1 MIRCALIEMLL
12 PGGGYALVGEL
23 RWAAAS
29 VGALVLLLLAC
40 LVTPWAVLV
49 IAIVRIAA
57 ILDAARRGRHGAPAA
72 GWQWKP
78 MLLVGAVSLGMSLMM
93 RLQVLEAFAIPSVS
107 MSPTLQLDDK
117 IMVDKVS
124 IRWRGPERGE
134 VVSFWLGERTFVK
147 RVIGLAGDRV
157 AVRDGVPYVNGVP
170 AVRRPLGMTSY
181 NNRDEQS
188 GKVTRERGF
197 AYEERFAGRTYGVLG
212 ADPTEPGSRWAMSD
226 YPRTD
231 LDALGCDGGSE
242 AFRGE
247 RGTVGL
253 AAGHDLD
260 CVVPPGTIFVLGDNR
275 NNSADSRT
283 WGAVPV
289 EHVFGRVVGVWMGG
303 PGQRVGRIGT
313 IE

>member
-12 PGGGYALVGEL
+12 PGGGYALGGDL

-29 VGALVLLLLAC
+29 VGALFALLLAC
-40 LVTPWAVLV
+40 VVTPWAVLV
-49 IAIVRIAA
+49 LAIVRIASV
-57 ILDAARRGRHGAPAA
+57 LDASRRGRHGAPAA

-78 MLLVGAVSLGMSLMM
+78 MLLVGAVSLGMSLML

-117 IMVDKVS
+117 IMVDKIS

-134 VVSFWLGERTFVK
+134 IVSFWLGDRTFVK

-157 AVRDGVPYVNGVP
+157 AVRGGVPYVNGVA
-170 AVRRPLGMTSY
+170 AVRRPLGMTRY
-181 NNRDEQS
+181 NDRDPDTGRTS
-188 GKVTRERGF
+188 RERAF
-197 AYEERFAGRTYGVLG
+197 AYEERFGGRTYTVLG
-212 ADPTEPGSRWAMSD
+212 AEPAGAVEVWAVSD
-226 YPRTD
+226 YPEI
-231 LDALGCDGGSE
+231 ALGGRGCDGGI
-242 AFRGE
+242 ATYRGE
-247 RGTVGL
+247 RGTIAL
-253 AAGHDLD
+253 TAAHGGE
-260 CVVPPGTIFVLGDNR
+260 CTVPPGTIFVLGDNR
-275 NNSADSRT
+275 SNSADSRS

-303 PGQRVGRIGT
+303 PGQRFGRIGS